1 MGLRKLRRLEKSRG
15 TAKPTEHQ
23 PPPLPFIVI
32 ISGEE
37 RERWRA
43 LSASNQPGVSMV
55 TLATRKISRISSINV
70 QTPPIAWL
78 LRELENQIN
87 YHNVFFSRL
96 LFSLSCAAGSSSLQ
110 EQINLGE
117 QSEFHSATDRI
128 KRERSLLAEESWKV
142 IKRK

>member
-1 MGLRKLRRLEKSRG
+1 
-15 TAKPTEHQ
+15 
-23 PPPLPFIVI
+23 LPFIVI

-37 RERWRA
+37 RA
-43 LSASNQPGVSMV
+43 LLSASNQPGVSMV

-87 YHNVFFSRL
+87 YHNVFFSL
-96 LFSLSCAAGSSSLQ
+96 LFSRRLGAAACRR

-117 QSEFHSATDRI
+117 QSEFQQQRHTTSR
-128 KRERSLLAEESWKV
+128 
-142 IKRK
+142 